1 MPPSTGLQAVGL
13 NLISTGGPNAG
24 GRRVGEEA
32 LDLCSG
38 PRGTRGRGLQ
48 AAGGGSWAWRVG
60 VGVELQFQPGEGRA
74 ADGPPPSL
82 PTKA

>member
-1 MPPSTGLQAVGL
+1 MPPSTGLQGVGL

-38 PRGTRGRGLQ
+38 PRRTGGRGLQ
-48 AAGGGSWAWRVG
+48 AAGGGSWARR
-60 VGVELQFQPGEGRA
+60 VELQFQPGEGRA
-74 ADGPPPSL
+74 PDGPPPSL
-82 PTKA
+82 LAKA